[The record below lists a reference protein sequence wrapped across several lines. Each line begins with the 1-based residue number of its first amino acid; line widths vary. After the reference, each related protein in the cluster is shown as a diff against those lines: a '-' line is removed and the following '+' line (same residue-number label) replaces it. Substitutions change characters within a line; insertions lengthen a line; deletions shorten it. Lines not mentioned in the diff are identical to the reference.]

1 MAKVLVTGASGF
13 IGSTLTDALIAQG
26 HQVRALHHQGR
37 LHVEGHPQL
46 EIIRGDLRRRESL
59 REAVRDVDRIYH
71 LAAVTCTYSQ
81 KIYEDTNHRGTE
93 NLAEACVSEGV
104 DLKRFVY
111 LSSLAAGGPSI
122 DGRDK
127 VETDSD
133 SPVSHYGRSKLAG
146 ERALIKHRDR
156 LPLVIL
162 RPTMVYGPR
171 DPQYLSLLRTVKS
184 GLVPLVP
191 GKTPTRSKY
200 YGIIYVND
208 LVRYL
213 LAAGESSLDH
223 VASGEVFYVS
233 DGNRYSFEEIMET
246 METLLGKKAL
256 KLKVPETAANALAH
270 LFDGVSYL
278 ARKPFPLNRDKIRDL
293 KPDYWVCSPEKAV
306 SRFQFRADMGFSD
319 GMRETIAW
327 FKANKML

>member
-1 MAKVLVTGASGF
+1 MAKILVTGASGF

-26 HQVRALHHQGR
+26 HHVRALHHKGH
-37 LHVEGHPQL
+37 LPAAGHPQL
-46 EIIRGDLRRRESL
+46 EIVQGDLRRADTL
-59 REAVRDVDRIYH
+59 RNAVRSVDRIYH
-71 LAAVTCTYSQ
+71 IAAVTCTYSE
-81 KIYEDTNHRGTE
+81 KIYEETNHYGTAR
-93 NLAEACVSEGV
+93 LADACIAEGV
-104 DLKRFVY
+104 NLDRFVY
-111 LSSLAAGGPSI
+111 LSSLAAGGPSH
-122 DGRDK
+122 DGRNK

-133 SPVSHYGRSKLAG
+133 APVSYYGRSKLAG
-146 ERALIKHRDR
+146 ERALLKHRDR
-156 LPLVIL
+156 LPIVIL

-171 DPQYLSLLRTVKS
+171 DPQYLSLLKTVKS

-200 YGIIYVND
+200 YGIIYVDD
-208 LVRYL
+208 LVKYIL
-213 LAAGESSLDH
+213 SAGESSLEQ
-223 VASGEVFYVS
+223 VPSGEVFYVC

-270 LFDGVSYL
+270 LFDGVSYI

-293 KPDYWVCSPEKAV
+293 KPDYWVCSPEKAIAQ
-306 SRFQFRADMGFSD
+306 FQFRAQTPLHE

-327 FKANKML
+327 FKSKKML